1 MKCSVFGLWRSLR
14 RGGSPR
20 AAALMALLL
29 PVSAALVLSVA
40 AARAGVEEREFAA
53 RRASV
58 EGSLDSGSVAIFRA
72 ADMKMRSADV
82 EYRYRQESNLLYLT
96 GINEP
101 GVTLVLTGKK
111 VAFDGATSSRFLL
124 AGREAK
130 AWLARS
136 QALRDAA
143 LLDADRLPDLL
154 QAVLKGARTLY
165 LSMPD
170 VRFVNDWLNNRP
182 LFLDRDVRKELE
194 RRFEGLK
201 VKSASPLVSPLRER
215 KSPAELD
222 LIRKAI
228 AATGDGI
235 VKAMQASGPGA
246 FEYELQGALEGEMIR
261 QGAANVGFPSIIG
274 SGPNSLIL
282 HYSLN
287 SRKMEDGEIV
297 VMDVG
302 AEMEGYS
309 ADVTRSFPVG
319 GTFSDEQRAV
329 YEAVLDAQKEAI
341 AAVRPGT
348 AFKELDKVAKEAL
361 TRKGFGKYLTHG
373 ISHHVGL
380 DVHDVG
386 SLDTL
391 RAGMVVTIEPGAY
404 IPASDTVLAQGYRG
418 WGIRIEDDVLVTDS
432 GHVVLSSR
440 VPKEV
445 DEIERA
451 MRK

>member
-1 MKCSVFGLWRSLR
+1 LR
-14 RGGSPR
+14 AFLL
-20 AAALMALLL
+20 AAAVPLSF
-29 PVSAALVLSVA
+29 SAAL
-40 AARAGVEEREFAA
+40 AGVGEKEYES
-53 RRASV
+53 RRAAV
-58 EGSLDSGSVAIFRA
+58 ESALDSAGVAVFRA

-101 GVTLVLTGKK
+101 GVTLVLAGRR
-111 VAFDGATSSRFLL
+111 VAFDGAASSRFLV
-124 AGREAK
+124 AGREVK
-130 AWLARS
+130 ASLARS

-143 LLDADRLPDLL
+143 LLDADRLQDLL

-194 RRFEGLK
+194 RRFEGLT

-215 KSPAELD
+215 KSAAEID

-235 VKAMQASGPGA
+235 VKAMQASGPGV
-246 FEYELQGALEGEMIR
+246 FEYELQGALEGEMMR
-261 QGAANVGFPSIIG
+261 QGAAYTGFPSIIG
-274 SGPNSLIL
+274 SGPNSLIV
-282 HYSLN
+282 HYSQN
-287 SRKMEDGEIV
+287 RRKMESGEMV

-309 ADVTRSFPVG
+309 ADVTRSFPVNG
-319 GTFSDEQRAV
+319 KFSVEQRAV
-329 YEAVLDAQKEAI
+329 YEAVLEAQKEAV
-341 AAVRPGT
+341 AAVRPGR
-348 AFKELDKVAKEAL
+348 AFGELERLVKDAL

-386 SLDTL
+386 RLDTL

-418 WGIRIEDDVLVTDS
+418 WGIRIEDDVLVTD
-432 GHVVLSSR
+432 GGNVVLSSR
-440 VPKEV
+440 VPKEI
-445 DEIERA
+445 DEIERI
-451 MRK
+451 MKK